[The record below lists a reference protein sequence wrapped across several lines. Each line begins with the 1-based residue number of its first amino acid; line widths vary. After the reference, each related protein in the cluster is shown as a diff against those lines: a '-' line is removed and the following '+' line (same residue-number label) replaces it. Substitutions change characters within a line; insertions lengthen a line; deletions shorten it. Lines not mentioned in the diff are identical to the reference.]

1 MLGWLGCMGV
11 FEHAPKSRA
20 MSRQEMQNF
29 MSRLDYKN
37 NGFAIKEIE

>member
-1 MLGWLGCMGV
+1 MLVWLGCVGV
-11 FEHAPKSRA
+11 FAHAPKSRL
-20 MSRQEMQNF
+20 MSRQEMRNF